1 MKTRRYAL
9 ITLLLTGLIVFGWL
23 FSASTLAD
31 DHKGKGH
38 FEREDQHQ
46 VPFLDKDNEGNETA
60 GQIAAWL
67 LVGAN
72 LTITMSILIRWA
84 NNYAPLGPQLK
95 SSLSSFNRSQ
105 KKYLGFIHY
114 CLNPAILGI
123 VLWHYLSSRC
133 KSSALPEMGLVM
145 MVIIMGLGIALK
157 FKLCP
162 VSLRKNVYQIH
173 THPLFFLL
181 MVLALVVGHA
191 IVD

>member
-9 ITLLLTGLIVFGWL
+9 ITLLLAVLIGFGWL
-23 FSASTLAD
+23 FSASSLAD

-38 FEREDQHQ
+38 FEREDQHR

-72 LTITMSILIRWA
+72 LTIAMSILIRWA
-84 NNYAPLGPQLK
+84 NNYAPLGPKLK

-105 KKYLGFIHY
+105 KKHLGFIHY
-114 CLNPAILGI
+114 YLNPAILGI

-133 KSSALPEMGLVM
+133 KSSALPEMALVM

-181 MVLALVVGHA
+181 MVLALVVGHT

>member
-9 ITLLLTGLIVFGWL
+9 ITLLFAGLIGFGWL

-114 CLNPAILGI
+114 YLNPAILGI

-133 KSSALPEMGLVM
+133 KSSALPEMGLVT

-162 VSLRKNVYQIH
+162 VSLRKNIYQIH

-181 MVLALVVGHA
+181 MVLALVVGHT

>member
-9 ITLLLTGLIVFGWL
+9 ITLLLAGLIGFGWL

-181 MVLALVVGHA
+181 MVLALVVGHT